1 MAILLTLGKN
11 KAALANS
18 LVPGGVDGNGGDAW
32 PFKVFAAGLL
42 IALAIGL
49 TLASLTYGTNDILTF
64 KSFAVKASTA
74 GVAALYREGAPLV
87 EFHPKMNGLMNHPPS
102 MVHILHAM
110 LWLDQHTRVPFRVWF
125 RILTMLAH
133 VLTAGALYRILGAR
147 AATAFVLCP
156 AAIMIAGFHG
166 NSDPIVVAFLIWAV
180 YGAEAGWKPSLT
192 GLLFAAACC
201 IKVWPLFLI
210 PAFCLHL
217 SNWRQRAA
225 FLTTATV
232 AGLVFGAPYTFQ
244 FPTLI
249 ATNVFGYRGLSGWW
263 GFSALFAGYEH
274 FGTPLAFAAVAL
286 ISFYMHR
293 TGFRLY
299 GVVGGAIAVFLV
311 FTPGFGVQYLAWLL
325 PFSFFLGWRLVGSFY
340 AVSTSLLVAAY
351 THWSGG
357 FPWYFADSFRS
368 DWLSWMMLD
377 IAKLCWLVLVI
388 GVISLTPLF
397 QSAFPRGRDTQAA

>member
-1 MAILLTLGKN
+1 
-11 KAALANS
+11 
-18 LVPGGVDGNGGDAW
+18 
-32 PFKVFAAGLL
+32 
-42 IALAIGL
+42 
-49 TLASLTYGTNDILTF
+49 
-64 KSFAVKASTA
+64 
-74 GVAALYREGAPLV
+74 
-87 EFHPKMNGLMNHPPS
+87 

-180 YGAEAGWKPSLT
+180 YGAEAGWQPSLT
-192 GLLFAAACC
+192 GLLFAAACSV
-201 IKVWPLFLI
+201 KVWPLFLI
-210 PAFCLHL
+210 PAFCFHL
-217 SNWRQRAA
+217 ANWRQRAA

-232 AGLVFGAPYTFQ
+232 AGLVFGAPYAFQ

-263 GFSALFAGYEH
+263 GLSALFAGYEH

-286 ISFYMHR
+286 ISFYLHR

-325 PFSFFLGWRLVGSFY
+325 PFSFFLGWRLVASFY
-340 AVSTSLLVAAY
+340 AVSTALLVAAY

-357 FPWYFADSFRS
+357 FPWYFADSFRP
-368 DWLSWMMLD
+368 DWLTWMMLD
-377 IAKLCWLVLVI
+377 IAKVCWLVLVI

-397 QSAFPRGRDTQAA
+397 QSAFPRGRDRQAA